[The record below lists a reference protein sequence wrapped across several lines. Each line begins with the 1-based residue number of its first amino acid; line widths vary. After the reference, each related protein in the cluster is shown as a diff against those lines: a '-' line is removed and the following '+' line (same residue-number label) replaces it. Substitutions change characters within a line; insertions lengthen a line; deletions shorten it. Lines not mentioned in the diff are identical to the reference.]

1 VKRASVIIGACLV
14 LIASPVIGKGS
25 QPYAAAQ
32 AKTSGLCKA
41 TDNQSYKSGKWTTF
55 AGCAPFEIGGP
66 RSLFFAQLHLECEKR
81 PKWVKIR
88 LARLLPDG
96 SKDTT
101 GTNTWT
107 LGPDAPLKWQGSTW
121 WESKTKYPMVAQ
133 FKVGGGKCLSNERQF
148 KWWTP

>member
-1 VKRASVIIGACLV
+1 MKRTSIIIGAVLV
-14 LIASPVIGKGS
+14 LIASPVMGQGT
-25 QPYAAAQ
+25 QPFAAAQ

-41 TDNQSYKSGKWTTF
+41 SEPQAYTKGKWTTF
-55 AGCAPFEIGGP
+55 AGCEPFEIGGA
-66 RSLFFAQLHLECEKR
+66 RSLFFAQLHLKCEKR

-96 SKDTT
+96 SRDTT

-107 LGPDAPLKWQGSTW
+107 LGKNAPLIWQGSTW
-121 WESKTKYPMVAQ
+121 WESNTKHPMVAQ
-133 FKVGGGKCLSNERQF
+133 FKVGGGSCVSSERQF

>member
-1 VKRASVIIGACLV
+1 VKRASVIIGAVLV
-14 LIASPVIGKGS
+14 LIASPVVGQGT

-55 AGCAPFEIGGP
+55 AGCEPFEIGGA
-66 RSLFFAQLHLECEKR
+66 RSLFFAQLHLDCEKR

-107 LGPDAPLKWQGSTW
+107 LGPDAPPKWQGSTW

-133 FKVGGGKCLSNERQF
+133 FKVGGGKCISNERQF

>member
-1 VKRASVIIGACLV
+1 VKRASVIIGAVLV
-14 LIASPVIGKGS
+14 LIASPVVGQGT

-55 AGCAPFEIGGP
+55 AGCEPFEIGGA
-66 RSLFFAQLHLECEKR
+66 RSLFFAQLHLDCEER

-133 FKVGGGKCLSNERQF
+133 FKVGGGKCISNERQF